1 MAKVVHSYP
10 PGYQASLLLCVEKTL
25 KSTVHPS
32 PPAAS
37 NHHINQELYYLP
49 LVHSMTSAMQEYF
62 ENRNS
67 IHTHAHGINPKL
79 KSSINKI
86 VFK

>member
-1 MAKVVHSYP
+1 MVKVEQIYP
-10 PGYQASLLLCVEKTL
+10 PGYEVSRLLCVEKTL

-62 ENRNS
+62 ENRIS
-67 IHTHAHGINPKL
+67 IHTYGINPKL